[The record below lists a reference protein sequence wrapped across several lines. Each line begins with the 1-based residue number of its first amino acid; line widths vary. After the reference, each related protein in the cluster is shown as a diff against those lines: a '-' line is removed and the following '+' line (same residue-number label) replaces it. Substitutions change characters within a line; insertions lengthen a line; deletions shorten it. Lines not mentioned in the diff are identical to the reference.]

1 MANMATYVDQ
11 ARQKKLKEQEEQRIA
26 KESALHEQAEA
37 RRSVHSSSATR
48 ILLQGLKSRV
58 IKEMTTFIPL
68 SIMNEAFSRIVVN
81 ALPHDEEYIEAC
93 RESIYTVNKV
103 YLHHL
108 GGLKYLKE
116 QAVKTNSTF
125 LKNFYAMV
133 KENSDAILKDK
144 LEAIRDAESEDEI
157 HAIIKSGI
165 TADQSKKI
173 NDDIEDL
180 GPDEISE
187 LVQNKVLDVVKDE
200 SKKQAEDTAFRAEL
214 KQRAEDYEKQNNET
228 LNPSITNADADD
240 NGETNTNDE
249 PSEEEPKEESALL
262 LKYLVDPTVLHE
274 ATLFYSMVNAVY
286 HDTVKEALNTNV
298 DPNTVPKTPE
308 TVLTSPLN
316 MNIFDVYLNDYQDD
330 LKHVDSLRIANKQPL
345 AGSNTRINSEDV
357 LAEALMQYTML
368 ETAMT
373 IKLIEPTKKEVRM
386 VAEYNMRKR

>member
-26 KESALHEQAEA
+26 KESALYEQAEA
-37 RRSVHSSSATR
+37 RHSAHSSSADR
-48 ILLQGLKSRV
+48 IRLQGLKTRV

-68 SIMNEAFSRIVVN
+68 SIMNEAFSRIVIN
-81 ALPHDEEYIEAC
+81 AFPHDKEYIEAC
-93 RESIYTVNKV
+93 RESVYTVNKV

-108 GGLKYLKE
+108 GGIKYLKE
-116 QAVKTNSTF
+116 QAVKTNSDF
-125 LKNFYAMV
+125 LKSLYKVV
-133 KENSDAILKDK
+133 KENSDTILKDK
-144 LEAIRDAESEDEI
+144 LEAIRDAGSEDEI
-157 HAIIKSGI
+157 HNIIKSGI
-165 TADQSKKI
+165 TADQSKKV

-214 KQRAEDYEKQNNET
+214 KQRAEDYENQNNET
-228 LNPSITNADADD
+228 LNPSVTNANPDD
-240 NGETNTNDE
+240 SGETNT
-249 PSEEEPKEESALL
+249 EEEPKEESALL
-262 LKYLVDPTVLHE
+262 VKYLVDPTVLHE

-286 HDTVKEALNTNV
+286 HDAVREAAGTAISTNP
-298 DPNTVPKTPE
+298 DTVPKAPE

-386 VAEYNMRKR
+386 VAEYNMRKK